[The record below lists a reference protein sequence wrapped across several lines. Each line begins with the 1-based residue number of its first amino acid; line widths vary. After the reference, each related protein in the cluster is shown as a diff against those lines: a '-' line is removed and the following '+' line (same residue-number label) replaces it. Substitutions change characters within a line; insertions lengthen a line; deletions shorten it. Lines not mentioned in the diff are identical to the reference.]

1 MVAEKNVS
9 FHSVITYINIL
20 SDVSDYKNTL
30 QYSNVQ
36 WRKTQQQ
43 RISMV
48 LNFAFYSHQVLY
60 ENYLRWN
67 DKHSWE
73 KCMF

>member
-9 FHSVITYINIL
+9 FHSVIIYINIL

-36 WRKTQQQ
+36 WRKTHNNKGYQW
-43 RISMV
+43 
-48 LNFAFYSHQVLY
+48 Y
-60 ENYLRWN
+60 
-67 DKHSWE
+67 
-73 KCMF
+73 